1 MQATPAVLMGG
12 RYRPSEQLAVGGMG
26 EIWLGEDT
34 VLQRPIAIK
43 MLRADYAS
51 DPEFRERF
59 RAEARHAA
67 GLTHPNITQI
77 FDFADDEPE
86 SPPYIVMEYVDGESL
101 AAILHREAPFDADR
115 TWSILGQTSA
125 ALAAA
130 HRIGIVHRDIKPG
143 NILVCHDG
151 RVKVTDFGIA
161 RAFGAA
167 HATHPGLV
175 LGTAQYLA
183 PEQLAG
189 EQATPASDMYALGV
203 VGYQCLTG
211 KALFSGDTS
220 EVLQAVQAATPPA
233 LPSDVP
239 PGLAELIRG
248 LLARDPAER
257 PSDAEAIAGQAERM
271 VRAASASV
279 ALDEAASSDDAYPA
293 EPTQAV
299 AAPQTLGPMTSVLT
313 KSPRRSPRTV
323 LSTRRPS
330 STALAVGVLV
340 ALLVAAALIA
350 RYTLTTGPS
359 RHGAGGNATP
369 GASTGQPV
377 TVSGATLFGS
387 GDHPEELQNVTDS
400 SPSTAW
406 FTEHYASADFGGL
419 KSGVGLRLQISSTAA
434 VKTVAIRFA
443 DPGVAASL
451 YAGTDAVSQGQSKP
465 LATTSSAPTE
475 WRVVL
480 PSPVNA
486 QTWMIWITRLV
497 PDSGGYR
504 AGVANVDFYA

>member
-1 MQATPAVLMGG
+1 
-12 RYRPSEQLAVGGMG
+12 
-26 EIWLGEDT
+26 
-34 VLQRPIAIK
+34 
-43 MLRADYAS
+43 
-51 DPEFRERF
+51 
-59 RAEARHAA
+59 
-67 GLTHPNITQI
+67 
-77 FDFADDEPE
+77 
-86 SPPYIVMEYVDGESL
+86 
-101 AAILHREAPFDADR
+101 
-115 TWSILGQTSA
+115 
-125 ALAAA
+125 
-130 HRIGIVHRDIKPG
+130 
-143 NILVCHDG
+143 
-151 RVKVTDFGIA
+151 
-161 RAFGAA
+161 
-167 HATHPGLV
+167 
-175 LGTAQYLA
+175 
-183 PEQLAG
+183 
-189 EQATPASDMYALGV
+189 
-203 VGYQCLTG
+203 
-211 KALFSGDTS
+211 
-220 EVLQAVQAATPPA
+220 
-233 LPSDVP
+233 
-239 PGLAELIRG
+239 
-248 LLARDPAER
+248 
-257 PSDAEAIAGQAERM
+257 
-271 VRAASASV
+271 
-279 ALDEAASSDDAYPA
+279 
-293 EPTQAV
+293 
-299 AAPQTLGPMTSVLT
+299 MTSVLT

-419 KSGVGLRLQISSTAA
+419 KSGVGLRLQISATAA
-434 VKTVAIRFA
+434 VKTVVIRFA

-480 PSPVNA
+480 PSPVHA